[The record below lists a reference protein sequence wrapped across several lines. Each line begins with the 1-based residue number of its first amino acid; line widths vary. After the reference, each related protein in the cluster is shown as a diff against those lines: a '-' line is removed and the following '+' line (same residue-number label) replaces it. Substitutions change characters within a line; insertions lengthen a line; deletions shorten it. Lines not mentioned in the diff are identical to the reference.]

1 MLWKLTLQD
10 LPGIGKK
17 IIELNEGLYK
27 GIPYKVHT
35 ISDIKPEDIDKLPRE
50 SALALRYLDG
60 HPFSREDLEEFKSK
74 YNLFAKYLI
83 LDVASYVELQE
94 ELSNN
99 ENIEDDEIEIDRE
112 HIYYEGKYNTYV
124 IACVQTIDQIIIELR

>member
-1 MLWKLTLQD
+1 MKQ
-10 LPGIGKK
+10 GIVKK
-17 IIELNEGLYK
+17 ILKKE
-27 GIPYKVHT
+27 
-35 ISDIKPEDIDKLPRE
+35 
-50 SALALRYLDG
+50 
-60 HPFSREDLEEFKSK
+60 EEFKSK

-94 ELSNN
+94 ELSDNK
-99 ENIEDDEIEIDRE
+99 NIDDDEIEIDRE